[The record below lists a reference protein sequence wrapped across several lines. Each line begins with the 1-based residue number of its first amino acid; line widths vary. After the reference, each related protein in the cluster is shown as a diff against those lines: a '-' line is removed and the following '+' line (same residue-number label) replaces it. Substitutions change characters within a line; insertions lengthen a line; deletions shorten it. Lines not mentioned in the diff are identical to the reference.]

1 MKSIKSWL
9 LLLILYIAYLIIGGF
24 IFHYT
29 ECPEELSNKNKTWEE
44 KGQLASDLLQLEQK
58 LNESD
63 KFLIENVIH
72 RVIGEDLDTKY
83 NNKCHKWDFENSFF
97 FSFTVVTTIGI
108 SIDVL
113 CLYYPSSVTWVQ
125 LMLTN
130 LLFNCQRK
138 KH

>member
-29 ECPEELSNKNKTWEE
+29 ECPEELSSKNKTWEE
-44 KGQLASDLLQLEQK
+44 NSQLASDLLKLEQK

-72 RVIGEDLDTKY
+72 RVIGKDFDMKY
-83 NNKCHKWDFENSFF
+83 NNECHKWDFENSFF
-97 FSFTVVTTIGI
+97 F
-108 SIDVL
+108 
-113 CLYYPSSVTWVQ
+113 
-125 LMLTN
+125 
-130 LLFNCQRK
+130 
-138 KH
+138 